1 MLSGFR
7 SPLAAGFLAL
17 LVSMF
22 LTPLVRKMAFKF
34 GAVDDPK
41 RDDRRVH
48 REPLPRWGGMA
59 IYGGFLVSVLAILPF
74 AYPGNAVK
82 FPLYLIGLLIMGLL
96 VVVIGALDDLFNYSA
111 KIQALFLLGAAV
123 LVQFVFDGKGRIQVS
138 GMMWPPGS
146 NTWIEFGFWG
156 IILTAF
162 YIFVV
167 TKTMDTIDGVDGL
180 ASGIASI
187 AAGTIAIIAVYEG
200 QPRVAI
206 IAGALAGASLGFLRH
221 NYNPSTII
229 MGTGGAQLLG
239 FVLASLSIVGAMK
252 TAAAVALFIPALV
265 FGVPLA
271 DAVQV
276 IIRRKLSGV
285 PITQGDKRH
294 LHHQLLKRGLSQRQV
309 VSVLYTVALILSGIL
324 IYLVLNHAKSS

>member
-1 MLSGFR
+1 
-7 SPLAAGFLAL
+7 
-17 LVSMF
+17 
-22 LTPLVRKMAFKF
+22 
-34 GAVDDPK
+34 
-41 RDDRRVH
+41 
-48 REPLPRWGGMA
+48 
-59 IYGGFLVSVLAILPF
+59 
-74 AYPGNAVK
+74 
-82 FPLYLIGLLIMGLL
+82 
-96 VVVIGALDDLFNYSA
+96 
-111 KIQALFLLGAAV
+111 
-123 LVQFVFDGKGRIQVS
+123 
-138 GMMWPPGS
+138 
-146 NTWIEFGFWG
+146 
-156 IILTAF
+156 
-162 YIFVV
+162 
-167 TKTMDTIDGVDGL
+167 MDTIDGVDGL